1 MKKDIANI
9 LSDLIYKDMLG
20 ALQPSERE
28 ELDGLCNRYKISQAE
43 REEIIGRLEGE
54 GRFDAREAYRRFM
67 HRTRRCTMLRYLRVA
82 AVVALLLGGGGVSW
96 WLYQAE
102 QPEVPVVAKAEQPIA
117 PGSSKAVITLS
128 TGEQVELENLTR
140 HLQETNGTRIEVA
153 GGSLTYRDSLQ
164 SEALIYNEISIPR
177 GGEFH
182 LVLADGTQVWLNAE
196 TSLKYPVAFSGD
208 CREVFLKGEAYF
220 EVAHDARMPFY
231 VHTSRG
237 KVQVLGTSFNVRDYG
252 DEHKVVT
259 VLESGKVRYTSTC
272 QESKD
277 LLPGYLLEDVEGQ
290 GLLSRKVDTRLYTS
304 WREGKYLFENAS
316 VEEIMTTLQ
325 RWYNIRVI
333 YLDESVK
340 HLHFTGDLE
349 RYDTFDTFLRFM
361 EAGGDLVFQTEGN
374 TVIVNK
380 K

>member
-1 MKKDIANI
+1 M
-9 LSDLIYKDMLG
+9 
-20 ALQPSERE
+20 
-28 ELDGLCNRYKISQAE
+28 
-43 REEIIGRLEGE
+43 
-54 GRFDAREAYRRFM
+54 
-67 HRTRRCTMLRYLRVA
+67 
-82 AVVALLLGGGGVSW
+82 
-96 WLYQAE
+96 
-102 QPEVPVVAKAEQPIA
+102 
-117 PGSSKAVITLS
+117 S

-196 TSLKYPVAFSGD
+196 TSLKYPVAFGGNS
-208 CREVFLKGEAYF
+208 REVFLKGEAYF

-272 QESKD
+272 QKSKD